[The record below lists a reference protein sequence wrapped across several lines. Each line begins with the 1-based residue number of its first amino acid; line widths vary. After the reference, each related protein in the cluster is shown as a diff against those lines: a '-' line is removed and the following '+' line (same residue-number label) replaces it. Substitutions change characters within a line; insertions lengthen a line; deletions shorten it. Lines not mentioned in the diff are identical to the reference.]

1 MLTGLLGGA
10 LIGLAA
16 TVYWLATGR
25 VAGVS
30 GIVAGALA
38 APARS
43 AGVRRP
49 EKTTVAHRAFGAER
63 LGDREAR
70 GERIAFLAGLVGAGL
85 IAAAVSSPAAAT
97 PYPTAVLIVA
107 GVLVGFGTR
116 LGGGCTSGHGVC
128 GISRLSIASLVA
140 TATFI
145 ATGAATVAIANHLF
159 LGTPAP

>member
-1 MLTGLLGGA
+1 MANALLGGA

-16 TVYWLATGR
+16 TIYLLATGR

-30 GIVAGALA
+30 GILAGAV
-38 APARS
+38 
-43 AGVRRP
+43 G
-49 EKTTVAHRAFGAER
+49 EGA
-63 LGDREAR
+63 AR
-70 GERIAFLAGLVGAGL
+70 GERIAFLAGLVAAGL

-97 PYPTAVLIVA
+97 PYPTPVLIVA

-128 GISRLSIASLVA
+128 GVSRLSRASLVA

-145 ATGAATVAIANHLF
+145 ATGAATVAIANHF
-159 LGTPAP
+159 FFAAGTP

>member
-1 MLTGLLGGA
+1 MLSGLLGGV

-16 TVYWLATGR
+16 TVYLLATGR

-30 GIVAGALA
+30 GILAGRCN
-38 APARS
+38 ARGTRR
-43 AGVRRP
+43 ADRVPRRARRP
-49 EKTTVAHRAFGAER
+49 ADRGRGRVARRRHAH
-63 LGDREAR
+63 
-70 GERIAFLAGLVGAGL
+70 
-85 IAAAVSSPAAAT
+85 PT
-97 PYPTAVLIVA
+97 PVLIVA

-128 GISRLSIASLVA
+128 GVSRLSRASLVA

-159 LGTPAP
+159 FAAGTP

>member
-16 TVYWLATGR
+16 TVYLLATGR

-30 GIVAGALA
+30 GIVAGAM
-38 APARS
+38 
-43 AGVRRP
+43 G
-49 EKTTVAHRAFGAER
+49 E
-63 LGDREAR
+63 REAR

-85 IAAAVSSPAAAT
+85 IAAAVSSPASAN
-97 PYPTAVLIVA
+97 PYPTAVLIAA

-145 ATGAATVAIANHLF
+145 ATGAATVAIANL
-159 LGTPAP
+159 LAARPTP

>member
-16 TVYWLATGR
+16 TVYLLATGR

-30 GIVAGALA
+30 GIVAGA
-38 APARS
+38 
-43 AGVRRP
+43 
-49 EKTTVAHRAFGAER
+49 

-70 GERIAFLAGLVGAGL
+70 GERIAFLAGLVGAGF
-85 IAAAVSSPAAAT
+85 IAAAVSSPAAAS

-107 GVLVGFGTR
+107 GVLVGAGTR
-116 LGGGCTSGHGVC
+116 IGGGCTSGHGVC

-159 LGTPAP
+159 LGAPTP